1 MYRIV
6 VDQETEEQID
16 ALPYEAL
23 APLAE
28 LLDVLTIAPWN
39 GDPINNSNPGGPL
52 RMWPFGIA
60 GILTY
65 LILED
70 QRRVDLV
77 RVVWVS

>member
-6 VDQETEEQID
+6 VDQETGEQID

-23 APLAE
+23 VPLAD

-39 GDPINNSNPGGPL
+39 GDPINNSHPGGPL
-52 RMWPFGIA
+52 RMWPFGVA
-60 GILTY
+60 GILTC

-70 QRRVDLV
+70 QRRVDLI

>member
-6 VDQETEEQID
+6 LDEETEEQID
-16 ALPYEAL
+16 APPYEAL

-52 RMWPFGIA
+52 RMWP
-60 GILTY
+60 LR
-65 LILED
+65 
-70 QRRVDLV
+70 QRGDPHIPDT
-77 RVVWVS
+77 

>member
-23 APLAE
+23 TPLAE

-60 GILTY
+60 GILTH